1 MATIDRIRRRSGL
14 VIVIVFVSLMAFVL
28 GDAIKAIQGT
38 SDSNIIG
45 TINGQDI
52 TPEQFQVI
60 MDSYGANSGNFQ
72 FRNAVWEQ
80 MVMDNILTQELEN
93 SSLAISNKE
102 LEFDIMNNP
111 QIRQGFTN
119 ANGQF
124 DQNSFFS
131 YVAQMQSFEDLNE
144 EDRADPQYAELVA
157 AYNQW
162 TLFNKDV
169 KVQSKNFKF
178 NTAVEKALFMPE
190 ALAKLQAER
199 RNTQHPAQY
208 VYVPYIDVNESD
220 VEVSDAD
227 ARAYYTDNQ
236 EDFPQEEG
244 RNIEFIDF
252 PFLPSQADR
261 DDAKADLAGLALE
274 WLNVEDDSLF
284 IEQLSDDA
292 YVPEYVTESELQG
305 LDTLVFGQDIG
316 YQMGPIDLD
325 TAFTILKLVDKKS
338 LPESVEARHILIPY
352 VGAEGTDVSV
362 TRSQM
367 DAYVLADS
375 LFTYLDSNRTE
386 FDNVREEFSSDTE
399 ANEKGGSLGYL
410 TRGRDMDRKNLRDFC
425 FLHKEGKLGV
435 VFTEFGFH
443 IVEITD
449 QKGSVLAYKVGKINR
464 NILPSKETI
473 KAIESAAYTFK
484 DNMDAAEDYRA
495 LAAESN
501 YFIQPARNLG
511 RFEEM
516 VPGLGNNRDVV
527 SWAYELE
534 REEGDISVQSNEGKG
549 VVVVILT
556 DVLEEGYAKYD
567 KVADQCLRGAIKN
580 KKKAI
585 ISNQV
590 ESALAKAATI
600 EDVAKALGKDVRSLN
615 FSIGNTNVPMVG
627 NEPEVVG
634 AICGQEPG
642 IISPALEGNNGIF
655 VAFTAA
661 PQSAP
666 LRDYSQEAQDIERIL
681 RMTVSEQAYRA
692 LKEKSEI
699 VRYQ

>member
-1 MATIDRIRRRSGL
+1 MATLDRIRKHSG
-14 VIVIVFVSLMAFVL
+14 IVIVTVFVALMLSLL
-28 GDAIKAIQGT
+28 GNEWLTKREENAEKN
-38 SDSNIIG
+38 S
-45 TINGQDI
+45 INGHTIEEDDI
-52 TPEQFQVI
+52 LKTIE
-60 MDSYGANSGNFQ
+60 SYGGNSGNFQ
-72 FRNAVWEQ
+72 LRNAVWEQ
-80 MVMDNILTQELEN
+80 MVMDRILTQELEN

-131 YVAQMQSFEDLNE
+131 YVAQMRSVEDLNE
-144 EDRADPQYAELVA
+144 EDRRDPQYAELVA

-169 KVQSKNFKF
+169 KVQSKNSKF

-190 ALAKLQAER
+190 ALAKIQAER

-220 VEVSDAD
+220 VEASDAD

-284 IEQLSDDA
+284 IEQLSDDS

-352 VGAEGTDVSV
+352 VGAQGADVSV
-362 TRSQM
+362 SRSQM

-527 SWAYELE
+527 SWAYQLE

-556 DVLEEGYAKYD
+556 DVLEEGYAKYE

-590 ESALAKAATI
+590 ESALAEAATI

-681 RMTVSEQAYRA
+681 RMTVSEQAYGA
-692 LKEKSEI
+692 LKEKFEI
-699 VRYQ
+699 VRYR